1 MLFCTIQYIPSK
13 SKASSSQSRTERLA
27 PVPQDPVMT
36 PALSIDDAERLD
48 TVSVPS
54 MPTRTDGLALDD
66 ASYRT
71 WESRVPTPGFVLD
84 EELLDGEVS
93 IAELSDPSHVALD
106 HVSAL
111 SVEEEA
117 VNVTSKRA
125 PELLS
130 YEECRYTSS
139 EGRQVVAT
147 FHDIGTRT
155 KARWIH
161 AGCAGWSWPNGPLN
175 VHATVPNVIINNDLI
190 TTSDCALLWTG
201 IDSFIEFDN
210 DMLLDSGLG
219 HYGQRCARTAEW
231 FSDLLLTD

>member
-1 MLFCTIQYIPSK
+1 MAHAIP
-13 SKASSSQSRTERLA
+13 
-27 PVPQDPVMT
+27 
-36 PALSIDDAERLD
+36 IDDAERLN

-54 MPTRTDGLALDD
+54 MPTGTNGLALDD
-66 ASYRT
+66 ASYHT
-71 WESRVPTPGFVLD
+71 WESSVPTPGFVLD

-93 IAELSDPSHVALD
+93 IGELSDPSHVPLD

-111 SVEEEA
+111 SVEQEA

-147 FHDIGTRT
+147 FYDIGTRS

-161 AGCAGWSWPNGPLN
+161 EGCAGWSWPNGPLN
-175 VHATVPNVIINNDLI
+175 VHATVPNVMINNDLI
-190 TTSDCALLWTG
+190 TASVCARLWLG
-201 IDSFIEFDN
+201 SDSFIEFDN

-219 HYGQRCARTAEW
+219 EYGQRCARTTEP

>member
-27 PVPQDPVMT
+27 PVPQDPVLT
-36 PALSIDDAERLD
+36 HALPIDDAERLD

-54 MPTRTDGLALDD
+54 MPAGTNGLALDD
-66 ASYRT
+66 ASYHT
-71 WESRVPTPGFVLD
+71 WESSVPTPGFVLD
-84 EELLDGEVS
+84 EELLDGDVS
-93 IAELSDPSHVALD
+93 IEPSDASRVPSD

-111 SVEEEA
+111 LVEQEA
-117 VNVTSKRA
+117 VNVTSNRTPK
-125 PELLS
+125 LLS

-147 FHDIGTRT
+147 FHDIGTRS

-175 VHATVPNVIINNDLI
+175 AHATVPNVRINKELD
-190 TTSDCALLWTG
+190 TTSICATLWLG
-201 IDSFIEFDN
+201 NDSFIEFD
-210 DMLLDSGLG
+210 DEMLLDSGLG
-219 HYGQRCARTAEW
+219 EYGQRCARTAEC
-231 FSDLLLTD
+231 FGA